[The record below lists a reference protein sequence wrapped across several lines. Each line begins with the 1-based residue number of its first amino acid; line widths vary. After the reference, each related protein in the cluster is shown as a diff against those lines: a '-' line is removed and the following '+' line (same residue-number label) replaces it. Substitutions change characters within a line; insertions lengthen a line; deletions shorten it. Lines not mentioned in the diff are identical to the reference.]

1 MPELKTRDYS
11 PESYERASRRGA
23 TGERGGGD
31 YKRGTVPASSL
42 GSGISQIDELGGEAK
57 SQTTSASAKE
67 SQRQKRLLSKPP
79 KQSGAEIQER
89 PDKRTRQNRELW
101 QESVANSSLELSEIL
116 DSLLS
121 VIRKDDEQI
130 QFLEKNGAGR
140 KELVSCIVDLLTCNT
155 VDREGNPIPD
165 NMARAKGQ
173 SFFPPSIR

>member
-1 MPELKTRDYS
+1 M
-11 PESYERASRRGA
+11 
-23 TGERGGGD
+23 
-31 YKRGTVPASSL
+31 
-42 GSGISQIDELGGEAK
+42 
-57 SQTTSASAKE
+57 
-67 SQRQKRLLSKPP
+67 LSKPP

-89 PDKRTRQNRELW
+89 PDKKDKTNRELW

-165 NMARAKGQ
+165 NMARAKGAELLSSLHKMNTSDAQ
-173 SFFPPSIR
+173 KLGGIRLLLETLGIKNGSGVNVNFNFTKQLYGDS